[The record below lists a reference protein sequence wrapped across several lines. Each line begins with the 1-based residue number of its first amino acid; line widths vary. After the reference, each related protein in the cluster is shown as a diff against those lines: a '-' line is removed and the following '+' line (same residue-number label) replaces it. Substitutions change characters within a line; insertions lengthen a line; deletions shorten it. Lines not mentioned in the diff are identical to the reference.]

1 MKTPRKPDN
10 ISQKDWDDLDIPE
23 LTDVDFA
30 RMRPA
35 REVFPGV
42 VFPKP
47 MVRGPQKAPTKV
59 QTTFRIDRDV
69 IEHFRSAGRGWQT
82 HVNDVLRQAA
92 RREKKRAKS

>member
-1 MKTPRKPDN
+1 MKKKKPDH
-10 ISQKDWDDLDIPE
+10 ISQEDWDAVDVPE
-23 LTDVDFA
+23 WTEEMFRRA
-30 RMRPA
+30 RPA
-35 REVFPGV
+35 SEVFPGV